1 MWRNGILLL
10 VAALAGCGG
19 PAETPAFK
27 ARFTKGGLD
36 NEFGEFTDE
45 HAGKKV
51 KLDLQWA
58 PGAFQGGEESD
69 FSDFVLFESCAEPLE
84 KGEAPNVG
92 NCSGT
97 NYIVPK
103 LEGKKALAQEGGVWR
118 LRGEFTVGEKTGPL
132 QGLFA
137 VELEPVE

>member
-1 MWRNGILLL
+1 MWRNWILLL

-27 ARFTKGGLD
+27 ARFSKGGLD
-36 NEFGEFTDE
+36 NDFGDFIDE

-58 PGAFQGGEESD
+58 PGAFQGGAESD
-69 FSDFVLFESCAEPLE
+69 FGFFVLFDSCAEPLE
-84 KGEAPNVG
+84 KGEAPSVG
-92 NCSGT
+92 NCNGT
-97 NYIVPK
+97 EYNVPK
-103 LEGKKALAQEGGVWR
+103 VDGKPALAEAGGVWR
-118 LRGEFTVGEKTGPL
+118 LRGEFTVGEKTGPQ

-137 VELEPVE
+137 VELEPAQ